1 MINVI
6 LADHQRIFRIGMA
19 SALASE
25 DDIRIVGQPHSIDQ
39 LLHGLESFRPH
50 VLVLSSPFLVWM
62 AAIRSLC
69 DRYRTAILLL
79 EDHAEAD
86 IPRFSP
92 DVQGIMERSEDEATV
107 VRSIRHLARGGSV
120 LRLVRSS
127 HVLEERQDPVG
138 TRVRKRLAPIELR
151 IISLVVQ
158 GFRNREIALQMSTSE
173 QSIKNSLRKIFDK
186 TGVSGRLELAL
197 YVVHHRALKQAA
209 AEAEPTQDMRSL
221 AAIQLEWLS
230 PLRTFIN

>member
-1 MINVI
+1 MTSVLWVNRTRSTNSCTDWRVSG
-6 LADHQRIFRIGMA
+6 HTYWFCR
-19 SALASE
+19 
-25 DDIRIVGQPHSIDQ
+25 
-39 LLHGLESFRPH
+39 RPFWSGWRQFA
-50 VLVLSSPFLVWM
+50 VF
-62 AAIRSLC
+62 
-69 DRYRTAILLL
+69 
-79 EDHAEAD
+79 
-86 IPRFSP
+86 
-92 DVQGIMERSEDEATV
+92 ATV
-107 VRSIRHLARGGSV
+107 IGLPSFYWRTMRRLTFRRFHRTCRELWGAPRMKRPLSV
-120 LRLVRSS
+120 VFVTWRVAEVSCLVRSS

-138 TRVRKRLAPIELR
+138 TRVRKRLAPSELR